1 MNRRNLAVPNT
12 GPPKKERG
20 LGGTAL
26 KTNWNKQEYHYA
38 ERLQAFPQ
46 RRLNRTASTAEII
59 PAVLAQ
65 LRCTSATRRK
75 V

>member
-1 MNRRNLAVPNT
+1 MT

-26 KTNWNKQEYHYA
+26 KADSNKQAYHHA
-38 ERLQAFPQ
+38 QRLQAFLQ
-46 RRLNRTASTAEII
+46 RRLNRTASTAEIV

-65 LRCTSATRRK
+65 LTCTSATRRK
-75 V
+75 L